1 MRPFVKALRSL
12 DEKGFDFRGVLLK
25 AAWKAY
31 NDAPRTRNIQSSDFQ
46 TLIEPFYHALFQSEG
61 DTIGSVVDTL
71 RESFRSASEFEQ
83 FLADTL
89 VILLNQYTKSFYN
102 TRNGWNY
109 IRRFTLACEQLI
121 DFTQDHHEEESFFI
135 FEDTLIDEIESMRQ
149 KGVELAVLNT
159 YLGVPIQY
167 PATIVHTGPRS
178 ITLKLHPLQETA
190 ALIQNGIYL
199 IQVGE
204 DERDVYA
211 SVSPLHTENDAVVV
225 LSRFDR
231 LETSL
236 FHRQS
241 IRVRPKEPYSLLLS
255 VNGIALKCNLYDL
268 SLGGMAVTSFLKC
281 PLKQNDTI
289 EMKVPEEI
297 TEKLSSITARMVFH
311 SSYEGGH
318 KYHFK
323 MELSQAQ
330 EDELSKYISRRE
342 KEIIKMLREEAI

>member
-12 DEKGFDFRGVLLK
+12 NQNGFDFRTVFFK

-31 NDAPRTRNIQSSDFQ
+31 NDAPRTKNLQSADFQ
-46 TLIEPFYHALFQSEG
+46 ALIEPLFLALFQNDD
-61 DTIGSVVDTL
+61 DTVGTVLDTL
-71 RESFRSASEFEQ
+71 RESFRSSTEFEQ

-89 VILLNQYTKSFYN
+89 VLLLNQYTKSFYN
-102 TRNGWNY
+102 TRNGWNL
-109 IRRFTLACEQLI
+109 IRRFAQACEQLI
-121 DFTQDHHEEESFFI
+121 DFTQDKYEEESLFI

-149 KGVELAVLNT
+149 NGIQLAVLNT

-178 ITLKLHPLQETA
+178 VTLKLHPLQETA

-199 IQVGE
+199 IQVG
-204 DERDVYA
+204 DHERDVYA
-211 SVSPLHTENDAVVV
+211 SVTPLHAPNDALVL

-241 IRVRPKEPYSLLLS
+241 IRVRPKEPYTLLLNI
-255 VNGIALKCNLYDL
+255 NGIVLKCNLYDL

-281 PLKQNDTI
+281 PLKQNDTV
-289 EMKVPEEI
+289 EMKVPEAI
-297 TEKLSSITARMVFH
+297 SEKLSSITARMVFH

-323 MELSQAQ
+323 MELSQSQ

-342 KEIIKMLREEAI
+342 KEIIKLLREEAI